1 MHFFIWIRL
10 FFWLWRLVSSKTC
23 SICSYTCYYVVIFHG
38 SHDWSLDVC
47 ILILLISF
55 KLDLKLVYTSKKR
68 NEWTICHLFSGRR
81 HSHNRRVEKASFFE
95 PHPNQN
101 TIIFYNTKWR
111 FIVYF
116 VSLVIYWRLT
126 FSYFM

>member
-1 MHFFIWIRL
+1 MHLFINPCFYFGSGGL
-10 FFWLWRLVSSKTC
+10 YPLKNCSK
-23 SICSYTCYYVVIFHG
+23 CSYTRYYVVFHG
-38 SHDWSLDVC
+38 SLDWGLKVC

-55 KLDLKLVYTSKKR
+55 KLDLKRVYTSKNR
-68 NEWTICHLFSGRR
+68 NEWTICHLFSGRC
-81 HSHNRRVEKASFFE
+81 HSHNRRVEKASFFK